1 MNKFFHFYKGHFPRW
16 NNDLFELIIENQK
29 MNLSKQFENYSR
41 GQKMQLILTAELCK
55 TPQIILLDEIT
66 SVLDV
71 YSRKF
76 YLKLL
81 KDYQQKGGTVFIT
94 SNVISEV
101 EKFLDHVIIIKD
113 GLIAF
118 NGKKSLITENP
129 CPITNSSLTVE
140 EYFTV
145 LHHPENSQR
154 REKYDQ
160 AA

>member
-1 MNKFFHFYKGHFPRW
+1 
-16 NNDLFELIIENQK
+16 
-29 MNLSKQFENYSR
+29 MNLNKQFDYYSR

-55 TPQIILLDEIT
+55 TPKIILLDEIT

-76 YLKLL
+76 YLNLL
-81 KDYQQKGGTVFIT
+81 KNYQQEGGTVFIT

-101 EKFLDHVIIIKD
+101 EKYLDHIIIIKD

-118 NGKKSLITENP
+118 DDKSKITNNP
-129 CPITNSSLTVE
+129 CPVSNKSLSVE

-145 LHHPENSQR
+145 LHHPENSDNGD
-154 REKYDQ
+154 KYDQ